1 MFLSD
6 KDIDLKVFYVS
17 SERAVYVVWKKKP
30 LTEEYIVYKN
40 DNIIA
45 RTSDPDIDISRP
57 YEFDNDHHT
66 ELFVDQSS
74 HHWLRF
80 RDTDV
85 KNFTHY
91 SYRVTA
97 FNEIGEVIATSIKP
111 VDTE

>member
-1 MFLSD
+1 MM
-6 KDIDLKVFYVS
+6 DLKSNFFYVAC
-17 SERAVYVVWKKKP
+17 EKTVYICWEKISGLSGYEVFRDGVK
-30 LTEEYIVYKN
+30 
-40 DNIIA
+40 IA
-45 RTSDPDIDISRP
+45 DSDENEFVRP